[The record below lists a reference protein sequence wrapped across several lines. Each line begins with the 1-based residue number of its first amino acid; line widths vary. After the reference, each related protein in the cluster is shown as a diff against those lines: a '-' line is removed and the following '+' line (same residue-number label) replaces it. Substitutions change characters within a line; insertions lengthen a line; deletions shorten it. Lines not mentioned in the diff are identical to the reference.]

1 MVVMYNQI
9 VVTTSSTSIILY
21 WWNWMAFLNHK
32 QTFTSDKMSSLKKS
46 LDPKGQEIKFL
57 TTSIKCHTIN
67 VKNNW
72 IR

>member
-1 MVVMYNQI
+1 
-9 VVTTSSTSIILY
+9 
-21 WWNWMAFLNHK
+21 MAFLNHK

-67 VKNNW
+67 VKNN
-72 IR
+72 